1 MSKEVEQAILE
12 EKKKR
17 KEVARRRTF
26 WFILILDLALI
37 AYIIIQILMIAGV
50 K

>member
-12 EKKKR
+12 EKQKR

-26 WFILILDLALI
+26 WFVVIMDVILV
-37 AYIIIQILMIAGV
+37 AYIAIQIIFLTGA

>member
-1 MSKEVEQAILE
+1 MSREVEEAILE

-26 WFILILDLALI
+26 WFVVIVDLALV
-37 AYIIIQILMIAGV
+37 AYIAIQIIILTGA

>member
-1 MSKEVEQAILE
+1 MANEIEQAILE

-17 KEVARRRTF
+17 KEIARRRTF
-26 WFILILDLALI
+26 WFVLILDLALI
-37 AYIIIQILMIAGV
+37 AYIVIQVLMLVGA

>member
-1 MSKEVEQAILE
+1 MSAELDQALLE

-26 WFILILDLALI
+26 WFIVILDLALA
-37 AYIIIQILMIAGV
+37 AYIAVQIIFLTGA

>member
-1 MSKEVEQAILE
+1 MNKQVD
-12 EKKKR
+12 EKALIEKQER

-26 WFILILDLALI
+26 WFVVIADLLLV
-37 AYIIIQILMIAGV
+37 AYIAIQIIILTGA

>member
-12 EKKKR
+12 EKQKR

-26 WFILILDLALI
+26 WLVVILDLALI
-37 AYIIIQILMIAGV
+37 AYIAIQVIILTGA

>member
-1 MSKEVEQAILE
+1 MANEIEQAILE

-17 KEVARRRTF
+17 KEIARRRTF
-26 WFILILDLALI
+26 WFVLILDLSLI
-37 AYIIIQILMIAGV
+37 AYIVIQVLMLVGA

>member
-1 MSKEVEQAILE
+1 MSKELDEALLE
-12 EKKKR
+12 EKRKR

-26 WFILILDLALI
+26 WFVVIMDVILV
-37 AYIIIQILMIAGV
+37 AYIAIQIIFLTGA

>member
-1 MSKEVEQAILE
+1 MSKELDEALLE
-12 EKKKR
+12 EKRKR

-26 WFILILDLALI
+26 GFVVIMDVILV
-37 AYIIIQILMIAGV
+37 AYIAIQIIFLTGA